1 MYQIF
6 DKWVIYQAQLPSSS
20 RLQPLRREDLLVFY
34 LNGNWIPLQFKDV
47 SWAFWET
54 SDEHFSLN
62 SWHFIDQRIKLLIWK
77 VMNKSN
83 LKNEYYI
90 QPGLHE
96 IQSPFVFITLSLS
109 LYQSTTYIHVQLYL
123 FILSWPL
130 FSRFRSSSLMPR
142 IDIKESPMMKPSAPV
157 SPALASIHYVH
168 STLFE
173 YQAPIA
179 SNTTLQTPFF
189 FFFCFNYWP
198 ARFNSRRHGSAST
211 NKLTSGPGT
220 FRFIQT
226 NWSMWSVLDAPMTV
240 SLQCWCLQQMVLF
253 CEHDLTFSF
262 YVLFAIQ
269 TAVPEW
275 APSQSFP
282 LNFTLLVAP
291 AVFYAQM
298 SSSDFNC
305 SSQTF
310 VCGWTTRQIE
320 ADLLHFYPVFYFYF
334 FPNIKD
340 RFISSSDFARVSMFE

>member
-1 MYQIF
+1 MYRIF
-6 DKWVIYQAQLPSSS
+6 DKWVICQAQLLSSS

-109 LYQSTTYIHVQLYL
+109 LYQSSTYIHVQLYL

-189 FFFCFNYWP
+189 LFFVSIIGRPDSTRGATGQRVQISWPQALGHFALYRPIGVCDLFWMLPWQLAYSAGVCSRWCF
-198 ARFNSRRHGSAST
+198 
-211 NKLTSGPGT
+211 
-220 FRFIQT
+220 
-226 NWSMWSVLDAPMTV
+226 
-240 SLQCWCLQQMVLF
+240 F

-269 TAVPEW
+269 TPVTEW
-275 APSQSFP
+275 APSQRFP
-282 LNFTLLVAP
+282 LNSTLLIAP
-291 AVFYAQM
+291 AVIYTQM
-298 SSSDFNC
+298 SLSEFNC

-320 ADLLHFYPVFYFYF
+320 ADWLHFYPVFF
-334 FPNIKD
+334 FSNFKD
-340 RFISSSDFARVSMFE
+340 RFILSSDFARVSMFE